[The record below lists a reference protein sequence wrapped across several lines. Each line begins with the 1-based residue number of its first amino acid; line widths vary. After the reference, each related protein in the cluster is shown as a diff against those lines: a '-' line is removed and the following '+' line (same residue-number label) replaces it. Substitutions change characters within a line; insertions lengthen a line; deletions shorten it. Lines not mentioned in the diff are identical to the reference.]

1 MATINYS
8 TINKYGA
15 YAKPNQGDFTNSTVV
30 KGMLNPVPTNQYGQT
45 YDSALSSYNQWS
57 TDPEAVALRTTNA
70 QNRYAP
76 VVKADGTPLF
86 DPTFY
91 GGIATGTVKQAQVDA
106 QLNTW
111 ADGILK
117 NDPKINWELSGGAVD
132 TNPAYKTA
140 KANLL
145 NNLATN
151 PNLVN
156 YNQSQADAK
165 KAAEDKI
172 VADAKAKADADAAA
186 LLAKTEAET
195 KAADEAKATA
205 EQKAADDKAT
215 LDAAAATKLANTESI
230 NAQQTA
236 IENAYTPNTLKDLGV
251 AVDTNGMPIVQ
262 TANITQTMVDDS
274 LKGTPTNVKYDEN
287 GKPIITT
294 PTYTTVDTG
303 LLGRVTADKVT
314 PVTVDR
320 TGTQSAA
327 EIAKIVDAAKSV
339 DVNVTPDS
347 LVSNRLSGLLAKN
360 NPYIQQAV
368 NSANLQASRRGML
381 NTGAAAG
388 FAQDA
393 AIKAALPIAQADAA
407 TIAKANESNAAAR
420 NALINAGLDLKSKGL
435 ISDAGNNVTLN
446 TTQAKLDLD
455 ASQYDAANKL
465 TADTFNAGELN
476 KVLVSNNATLNEAQ
490 KDAFNMWGQMA
501 QADTLSQ
508 SNTYR
513 IAVQA
518 QYEALKQGAAD
529 ANLLNRA
536 FVEGN
541 IDLGVAMA
549 KSLADAAATERKAAI
564 DKAAASQLA
573 SDNAEAARKLAEETR
588 ITKIADAEIAKAKA
602 KQDADID
609 LTLKSFEGD
618 QKKLSEARQFMANQE
633 NDKNSFRE
641 KVSTMADVT
650 SEAKATM
657 INTNNLSVDARTLST
672 LQSWGVEAALE
683 KSDAAKTS
691 TALLTV

>member
-1 MATINYS
+1 MATIQEILAQANPKPPVQPATVQTFNPSYITGYEDLVNKDPVQAYTWKNFGKATDAYGNPILDSNLVSSLYS
-8 TINKYGA
+8 PDKKIVNA
-15 YAKPNQGDFTNSTVV
+15 A
-30 KGMLNPVPTNQYGQT
+30 
-45 YDSALSSYNQWS
+45 
-57 TDPEAVALRTTNA
+57 NA
-70 QNRYAP
+70 QLKNRMDAW
-76 VVKADGTPLF
+76 
-86 DPTFY
+86 
-91 GGIATGTVKQAQVDA
+91 ATDV
-106 QLNTW
+106 
-111 ADGILK
+111 LK
-117 NDPKINWELSGGAVD
+117 NDYIDPVTGKPMVFVSDAQFQAEKNKLLGNPSDNPRWVAQQNQIAV
-132 TNPAYKTA
+132 
-140 KANLL
+140 
-145 NNLATN
+145 
-151 PNLVN
+151 
-156 YNQSQADAK
+156 AK
-165 KAAEDKI
+165 KEAEDKI
-172 VADAKAKADADAAA
+172 AADAKAKSDADAAA
-186 LLAKTEAET
+186 TAAASLAKTEAET
-195 KAADEAKATA
+195 KAADEAKAIA
-205 EQKAADDKAT
+205 DQKVIDDKAK
-215 LDAAAATKLANTESI
+215 AEAATASADAETASI
-230 NAQQTA
+230 AAQKSA
-236 IENAYTPNTLKDLGV
+236 MENAYGAITPKDLGV
-251 AVDTNGMPIVQ
+251 ALDAKGVPIVQ

-274 LKGTPTNVKYDEN
+274 LKGTPTNVKYDAN

-339 DVNVTPDS
+339 DVNVTPES

-368 NSANLQASRRGML
+368 NAANLQASRRGML

-407 TIAKANESNAAAR
+407 TIAKANEANAAAK

-435 ISDAGNNVTLN
+435 ISDAGNNVTIN

-501 QADTLSQ
+501 QADSLAQ

-518 QYEALKQGAAD
+518 QYDALKQGATD

-536 FVEGN
+536 FIEGN
-541 IDLGVAMA
+541 IDLGVAMR
-549 KSLADAAATERKAAI
+549 KSLVDAAVAERKVAT

-609 LTLKSFEGD
+609 LTLKSFEAD

-633 NDKNSFRE
+633 ADKNSFRE
-641 KVSTMADVT
+641 KVSTMADVKP
-650 SEAKATM
+650 EAKATM
-657 INTNNLSVDARTLST
+657 INTNNLTVDARTLST
-672 LQSWGVEAALE
+672 LQSWGVQDALE

-691 TALLTV
+691 TALLTA